1 MNLFRAE
8 EHVSKWPHYDAS
20 TEDGLMP
27 LADYVKLF
35 SSRLMKNR
43 LDEDY
48 FSKFKE
54 YLPELMAI
62 LKELGK
68 TVPFWGLA

>member
-1 MNLFRAE
+1 MNLFRGE
-8 EHVSKWPHYDAS
+8 EHVRNWPHFDPS

-35 SSRLMKNR
+35 STRLMSNR
-43 LDEDY
+43 FDEDY
-48 FSKFKE
+48 FSKFKDYRKE
-54 YLPELMAI
+54 MMGV

-68 TVPFWGLA
+68 AVPFWGLA